1 MNGFDD
7 LPADLLEDPDSFLK
21 NISIDNVIFGYHK
34 KELKV
39 LLLRPAGISKW
50 TTCGGYIRKTER
62 IDDAAKRIAFER
74 TGLKNLYLK
83 QFKAFGNPE
92 RTRDASFTINQI
104 GKLYGV
110 NADKLNWLLEYF
122 VSIGYYTLT
131 EFDRVKPAGE
141 LYTEECKWWNIQNM
155 PPLLF
160 DHKVIIEEA
169 LKSLR
174 LDINLYPIGYELLP
188 EKFTLPEI
196 TSLYETILQKK
207 LDDRNFAKKLLAS
220 GIITKLNERRY
231 IGPHRS
237 PFIYVFNK
245 EKYDD
250 ALKNGIILSI

>member
-1 MNGFDD
+1 MKF
-7 LPADLLEDPDSFLK
+7 F
-21 NISIDNVIFGYHK
+21 
-34 KELKV
+34 
-39 LLLRPAGISKW
+39 
-50 TTCGGYIRKTER
+50 
-62 IDDAAKRIAFER
+62 
-74 TGLKNLYLK
+74 
-83 QFKAFGNPE
+83 
-92 RTRDASFTINQI
+92 
-104 GKLYGV
+104 
-110 NADKLNWLLEYF
+110 
-122 VSIGYYTLT
+122 
-131 EFDRVKPAGE
+131 
-141 LYTEECKWWNIQNM
+141 
-155 PPLLF
+155 F